1 MKGVGKPCEER
12 GWGERAHWCRQDL
25 EMRSQQCGIVG
36 GKAFQAEG
44 IAGAKAL
51 RQQPTGH
58 AQGMQSM
65 VSVAGME
72 GRGWKSLQRKT
83 EGLQGVWV

>member
-1 MKGVGKPCEER
+1 MVLKDEQETAEGV
-12 GWGERAHWCRQDL
+12 RAL
-25 EMRSQQCGIVG
+25 
-36 GKAFQAEG
+36 QAEG

-83 EGLQGVWV
+83 EGLQGVRV